1 MLIIPIYV
9 QSCMYN
15 CIYYTRYMLQNKVTV
30 MNIFFFTFFFLH
42 KLIINLITVYL
53 YMSSDWLNLK
63 SVSFSKLLNYE
74 ELRYILRH

>member
-1 MLIIPIYV
+1 
-9 QSCMYN
+9 
-15 CIYYTRYMLQNKVTV
+15 MLQNKVTV

>member
-30 MNIFFFTFFFLH
+30 MNIFFFTFFFFLH
-42 KLIINLITVYL
+42 KLIINLTVYL

-63 SVSFSKLLNYE
+63 FCYQSHFPNY
-74 ELRYILRH
+74 